1 MSKKTK
7 VAVTCTA
14 LLWMLVQIHMD
25 KVESKLIKGAHT
37 VADSN
42 LDIEKVC
49 IDCANGDII
58 ELTVSD
64 EDRSVYVTLIM
75 KQKEADPNVL
85 IKGKMVYPIN
95 KWTNTLDGPTISAY
109 LAKLIYVIKDVVAKY
124 EDGTLVAM
132 CSLSNSDDSGLAWC
146 KGATFQMV

>member
-1 MSKKTK
+1 MSNKADAK
-7 VAVTCTA
+7 ANE
-14 LLWMLVQIHMD
+14 LLWIIMQIHMD
-25 KVESKLIKGAHT
+25 KVKSSLIKGAHA
-37 VADSN
+37 VISDSN
-42 LDIEKVC
+42 LICEKVC
-49 IDCANGDII
+49 IDCTNGDII
-58 ELTVSD
+58 ELTVNN

-124 EDGTLVAM
+124 KDGTLVAM
-132 CSLSNSDDSGLAWC
+132 CSLSNSDDSGLDWC
-146 KGATFQMV
+146 KGATFRMV